1 MVHIYHFY
9 PEHLIVK
16 SSISELFCVKSDV
29 QGNVSD
35 CVQVDP
41 DDGASAV
48 QMQNSG
54 RRDVHEEER
63 VETKTRDTHRGNM
76 CSIYWE

>member
-29 QGNVSD
+29 EGD
-35 CVQVDP
+35 GVQVGP

-76 CSIYWE
+76 CSVYWE